1 MISKPMRSLAL
12 TAGLLV
18 LPVTANA
25 EDPAVENGQIEDGRY
40 TLERQGKRFVRLDT
54 QTGQMSVCRLKAEE
68 LVCRLAVDERNA
80 YLDEIA
86 TLQNRLDR
94 AERANGEK
102 KGDRLAK
109 QRHFDDEEHND
120 DIHDDDHA
128 LEKEFDRALDYSA
141 KALRRFFDV
150 MRELRDD
157 YNREL

>member
-1 MISKPMRSLAL
+1 MISKPMRSLVLA
-12 TAGLLV
+12 TGLLV
-18 LPVTANA
+18 LPFMATA
-25 EDPAVENGQIEDGRY
+25 EDPTVENGQSADGRY
-40 TLERQGKRFVRLDT
+40 TLERQGNRFVRLDT
-54 QTGQMSVCRLKAEE
+54 QTGQMSVCWIRHEE

-80 YLDEIA
+80 YLDEIV

-94 AERANGEK
+94 ANGER

-109 QRHFDDEEHND
+109 QRHFDDKEHDD
-120 DIHDDDHA
+120 DIHDDDYA